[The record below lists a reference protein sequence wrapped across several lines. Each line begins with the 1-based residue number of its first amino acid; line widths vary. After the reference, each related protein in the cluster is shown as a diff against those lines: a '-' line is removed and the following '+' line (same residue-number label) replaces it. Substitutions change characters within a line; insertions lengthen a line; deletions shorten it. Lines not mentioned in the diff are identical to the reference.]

1 MEVRDALVL
10 DAWYESDLH
19 LAPGQLL
26 RAMRGHRYK
35 NVILAFERTVK
46 ERPPQRSGI
55 QVIRE
60 RYTNFQ
66 VCSLFLNSQN
76 ANTLCETFSVKDYR
90 EALSKLE

>member
-10 DAWYESDLH
+10 DAWYESDLP

-26 RAMRGHRYK
+26 CASRRHGRENIK
-35 NVILAFERTVK
+35 SVFERTVK

-60 RYTNFQ
+60 HYTNFQ
-66 VCSLFLNSQN
+66 VCDLFLKWGYAHDSSN
-76 ANTLCETFSVKDYR
+76 YR
-90 EALSKLE
+90 FYDPNLG